1 MNVAGVIFRPLYWI
15 AGKVLATWARPAV
28 QPDDPAKFVSGDD
41 AEVCYVLETGGLADT
56 LALERVCRI
65 HGMPSPTSSLSIG
78 DIRENQR
85 LIVMRPM
92 SGFIFRR
99 KRIIGSK
106 RLKRLVEAS
115 TNAEGKE
122 LSLIPVAIY
131 WGRSPDKERSFLK
144 LLFSENWEVAGRT
157 RKFFATL
164 LHGRNTLLR
173 FSEPATVSSIIQE
186 GLEPELAYRK
196 VSRILRVHFRQRRTA
211 TVGPD
216 LSHRRT
222 LVNQVLMNPQ
232 VRRVIQT
239 ESGDNR
245 ALLERKTHKA
255 RFSEPATV
263 SSIIQEGLEPE
274 LAYRKVSRI
283 LRVHFRQRRTATV
296 GPDLS
301 HRRTLVN
308 QVLMNPQVR
317 RVIQTESGDNRALL
331 ERKTHKA
338 RKYAQEIAAHISYP
352 TIRVVVLFLRWL
364 WNRIYDGIELSH
376 IERLHDVARDKEI
389 VYVPCHRSHFDY
401 LLLAYIVHDQGLSLP
416 HIAAGINLNMPIIG
430 AILRRGGAF
439 YLRRSF
445 KGNRL
450 YAAVFNAYLREIL
463 KRGHSIMYFVEGGR
477 SRTGRLLEP
486 KGGMLVMTVHSY
498 LQDPRRPI
506 VFMPIYFGYE
516 RLIEGNSFIRELG
529 GAEKKKESL
538 AGLIRSVRSL
548 RENFGKVYV
557 NVGESVPIEPILDE
571 LKPDWREAIL
581 EHEEE
586 RPAWMS
592 EIIEELGARIMSGIN
607 SAAAVTPISLL
618 ATVLLSSPKQSVGEQ
633 ELIRQLRMSVD
644 LLEKF
649 KYSDSVT
656 VPEWS
661 PQKIISHGEKL
672 GVVNRTAHPLGD
684 VLHTSEHDA
693 VLMTYFRNNVQHLFA
708 IPASIACCFIQ
719 GRRLEHTEL
728 QRLMRLIYPFMKEEL
743 CLKWDFE
750 EIDDVTTAGIK
761 ALLDLEILTRSKD
774 GKGLIRPP
782 AGSDKAYQLLM
793 LGQSMVPML
802 QRFYLVI
809 SLLVKN
815 GSGALSRAALERLCQ
830 QSAQRLSMIYGL
842 HSPDFFDRAL
852 FQDFIRKL
860 REQNVLRRNGSGLL
874 EFDEDITAIGE
885 DARLVLGEEIRHSI
899 LSLTFSDREET
910 EVR

>member
-1 MNVAGVIFRPLYWI
+1 MNVAGFIFRPLYWI
-15 AGKVLATWARPAV
+15 AGKVFATWARPAV
-28 QPDDPAKFVSGDD
+28 QPDCPAKYLSGDD

-56 LALERVCRI
+56 LALERACRI
-65 HGMPSPTSSLSIG
+65 HGMPSPTSSLSFG
-78 DIRENQR
+78 GIRESQR
-85 LIVMRPM
+85 LVVMQST
-92 SGFIFRR
+92 SGFVFRR
-99 KRIIGSK
+99 KHMTGSA
-106 RLKRLVEAS
+106 RLRRLVDAS
-115 TNAEGKE
+115 ANANGKQ

-144 LLFSENWEVAGRT
+144 LLFSENWDVAGRT

-164 LHGRNTLLR
+164 FHGRNTLLR
-173 FSEPATVSSIIQE
+173 FSEPATLSSIVQE

-222 LVNQVLMNPQ
+222 LVNQVLMSPR
-232 VRRVIQT
+232 VRRVIEA

-245 ALLERKTHKA
+245 ALLERT
-255 RFSEPATV
+255 
-263 SSIIQEGLEPE
+263 
-274 LAYRKVSRI
+274 
-283 LRVHFRQRRTATV
+283 
-296 GPDLS
+296 
-301 HRRTLVN
+301 
-308 QVLMNPQVR
+308 
-317 RVIQTESGDNRALL
+317 
-331 ERKTHKA
+331 THKA

-352 TIRVVVLFLRWL
+352 TIRVIVLFLRWL
-364 WNRIYDGIELSH
+364 WNRIYDGIDLGH
-376 IERLHDVARDKEI
+376 VDRLHDVARDKEI

-416 HIAAGINLNMPIIG
+416 HTAAGINLNMPVIG

-450 YAAVFNAYLREIL
+450 YAAVFNAYLHEIL
-463 KRGHSIMYFVEGGR
+463 KRGHSIEYFVEGGR
-477 SRTGRLLEP
+477 SRTGRLLSP

-516 RLIEGNSFIRELG
+516 KLIEGDSFISEMG

-538 AGLIRSVRSL
+538 AGLIRSLRSL
-548 RENFGKVYV
+548 SRNFGKVYV
-557 NVGESVPIEPILDE
+557 NVGEAVPLEPILDE
-571 LKPDWREAIL
+571 LKPDWREAMKQ
-581 EHEEE
+581 EEE
-586 RPAWMS
+586 RPPWMS
-592 EIIEELGARIMSGIN
+592 EIVDELGARIMSGIN

-618 ATVLLSSPKQSVGEQ
+618 ATVLLASPKQSVGEQ
-633 ELIRQLRMSVD
+633 ELIRQLRMSKD
-644 LLEKF
+644 LLQKF

-656 VPEWS
+656 VPVWS
-661 PQKIISHGEKL
+661 AGEIISHGEKL
-672 GVVNRTAHPLGD
+672 GVVKRTAHPLGD

-708 IPASIACCFIQ
+708 IPASIACCFIH
-719 GRRLEHTEL
+719 GRQLQHSEL
-728 QRLMRLIYPFMKEEL
+728 QRLVRLIYPFMKEEL
-743 CLKWDFE
+743 CLKWDYD

-761 ALLDLEILTRSKD
+761 ALLDLEILTRGKD
-774 GKGLIRPP
+774 GQELIRPP
-782 AGSDKAYQLLM
+782 AGSGKAYQLLM

-815 GSGALSRAALERLCQ
+815 GSGVLSRVRLEKLCQ

-852 FQDFIRKL
+852 FQNFIRKL
-860 REQNVLRRNGSGLL
+860 REQDVLRRNDNGLL
-874 EFDEDITAIGE
+874 EFDEDITSIGE